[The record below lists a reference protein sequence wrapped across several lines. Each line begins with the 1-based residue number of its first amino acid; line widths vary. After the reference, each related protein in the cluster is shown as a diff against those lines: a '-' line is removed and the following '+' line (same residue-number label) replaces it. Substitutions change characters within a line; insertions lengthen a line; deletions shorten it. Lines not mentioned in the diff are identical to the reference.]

1 MKKMNETF
9 ISSLEDLIELILI
22 IEDLIKIT
30 RELCLS
36 KEMLSIYYDL
46 DKDRSHK
53 ISEERNI
60 YINTLNIAIE
70 KIAHVKSINEKFEQ
84 VFCELKQDT
93 NNCGR

>member
-22 IEDLIKIT
+22 IENLIKIT
-30 RELCLS
+30 KELCLN

-46 DKDRSHK
+46 DKEKSHR
-53 ISEERNI
+53 ISEERNS

-70 KIAHVKSINEKFEQ
+70 KIAQVKIINEKLEENLY
-84 VFCELKQDT
+84 ELK
-93 NNCGR
+93 

>member
-22 IEDLIKIT
+22 IENLIKIT
-30 RELCLS
+30 KELCLN

-46 DKDRSHK
+46 DKEKSNR
-53 ISEERNI
+53 ISEERNS

-70 KIAHVKSINEKFEQ
+70 KIAQVKIINEKLEENLY
-84 VFCELKQDT
+84 ELK
-93 NNCGR
+93 